1 MTTGDEAKAREL
13 LANAKALLLDF
24 DGPICS
30 VFAGLPAPTVA
41 EQLRVVLA
49 DGGHTD
55 LPESVATTGDPF
67 DVFRHAA
74 TLGDDEARYV
84 EAAFTALEVEAIHTA
99 TPTPGAHDLIHAWHR
114 SGRPLAIVSNNS
126 VNAVEAYGSMHKISE
141 YIGFISARSSHN
153 PQALKPNSELIALA
167 LSQLAS
173 HRHEAVLIDDSV
185 TDIEAAQGAKVP
197 IIAFANKKTKTAALS
212 TRGPNALVTS
222 LHEILGLQAA
232 PTIPGNT
239 INTNSLWL

>member
-30 VFAGLPAPTVA
+30 VFAGLPAPAVA

-67 DVFRHAA
+67 DVFRYAA

-84 EAAFTALEVEAIHTA
+84 EAAFTALEVEAIATA
-99 TPTPGAHDLIHAWHR
+99 EPTPGAHDLIHAWHETD
-114 SGRPLAIVSNNS
+114 RPLAIVSNNS
-126 VNAVEAYGSMHKISE
+126 VTAIRSYMALYDVESIIELVA
-141 YIGFISARSSHN
+141 ARSDHRVEL
-153 PQALKPNSELIALA
+153 LKPNPYLVQQALTFLSESPGQTIMLG
-167 LSQLAS
+167 
-173 HRHEAVLIDDSV
+173 DSR
-185 TDIEAAQGAKVP
+185 TDVEAARAAGAVP
-197 IIAFANKKTKTAALS
+197 VGYTNKSAKERCLTQAGSAANTSSIASLLTCL
-212 TRGPNALVTS
+212 PN
-222 LHEILGLQAA
+222 H
-232 PTIPGNT
+232 
-239 INTNSLWL
+239 

>member
-67 DVFRHAA
+67 DVFRYAA

-84 EAAFTALEVEAIHTA
+84 ETAFTALEVEAIATA
-99 TPTPGAHDLIHAWHR
+99 EPTPGAHEFMAAWHNT
-114 SGRPLAIVSNNS
+114 GRPLAIVSNNS
-126 VNAVEAYGSMHKISE
+126 KAAIEAYLALYGHRLLVNAV
-141 YIGFISARSSHN
+141 SARSDYRAHL
-153 PQALKPNSELIALA
+153 LKPDPYLIEKALLSLETEAPKVVMIGDSPSDIAAAATAGVGSIAYVNKLRKIQGMVSAGADVLVSSLQGIGPELA
-167 LSQLAS
+167 L
-173 HRHEAVLIDDSV
+173 
-185 TDIEAAQGAKVP
+185 
-197 IIAFANKKTKTAALS
+197 
-212 TRGPNALVTS
+212 
-222 LHEILGLQAA
+222 
-232 PTIPGNT
+232 
-239 INTNSLWL
+239 